1 MKRHVVVIGCG
12 AVGAACAVELLRAGH
27 SVTVIEPGTPG
38 GDQSAGYGNAGWLS
52 CQSVIPS
59 STPGMWKKVPGYL
72 MDPLGPLAIRWSFLP
87 RAMPWLLRYLHAGS
101 TFDRIQ
107 RTAAALAPLLENT
120 VELHAAL
127 AKDAGVAHLI
137 AAGGVAH
144 AYPNRAAFDAEKR
157 LWQIRASVGIQR
169 RELEGEA
176 LRAELPALPERYAF
190 AVAIDAAGRCLN
202 PGAYIAALADLA
214 RARGAAFVS
223 AAARDFRFQGDRLSA
238 VVTDQGE
245 VACDMAVIA
254 AGARSAALTA
264 RLRDRKPLATERGY
278 HVMVEGA
285 SLGLNSSFM
294 VSDGKVVVHELETG
308 IRVAGQVEIAGV
320 DDAPDWRRAEIL
332 KRHLTNL
339 FPHLDVGGAKYW
351 LGHRP
356 AMPDGKPCLGRA
368 RGTSDVIYAFGHGH
382 VGLVAAPRTGR
393 IVAALV
399 DGRPP
404 EINIDSFDPGRFRP
418 LL

>member
-1 MKRHVVVIGCG
+1 MKRHVAVIGCG
-12 AVGAACAVELLRAGH
+12 AVGAACAIELLRAGH
-27 SVTVIEPGTPG
+27 RVTVIEQADPG
-38 GDQSAGYGNAGWLS
+38 GDQSASYGNAGWLS

-87 RAMPWLLRYLHAGS
+87 RAMPWLLRYLYAGA
-101 TFDRIQ
+101 TFDRIG
-107 RTAAALAPLLENT
+107 RTSAALAPLLENT
-120 VELHAAL
+120 AELHSGL
-127 AKDAGVAHLI
+127 AREAGVGHLI
-137 AAGGVAH
+137 AAGGVVH
-144 AYPNRAAFDAEKR
+144 AYPSRTAFAAEKR
-157 LWQIRASVGIQR
+157 LWQIRAAVGIR
-169 RELEGEA
+169 WRELEGPA
-176 LRAELPALPERYAF
+176 LRAELPALPERYGF
-190 AVAIDAAGRCLN
+190 AVVIDAAGRCRN
-202 PGAYIAALADLA
+202 PGAYVAALADLA
-214 RARGAAFVS
+214 RVRGAAFVS
-223 AAARDFRFQGDRLSA
+223 ATAQDFQFQNERLAA
-238 VVTDQGE
+238 VVTDQGI

-254 AGARSAALTA
+254 AGARSAVLTA

-285 SLGLNSSFM
+285 SLGLDSSFM
-294 VSDGKVVVHELETG
+294 VSDGKVVVHELENG
-308 IRVAGQVEIAGV
+308 IRVAGQVEIAGI

-332 KRHLTNL
+332 KRHLARL
-339 FPHLDVGGAKYW
+339 FPQLDLGAAKFW

-368 RGTSDVIYAFGHGH
+368 RRVPDVIYAFGHGH

-399 DGRPP
+399 DDRPP